1 MAKTRFQLQAEG
13 ALKLTTAHIKR
24 VATEYDAAVVLYEQS
39 KDLYIGSLG
48 TLAVVSDPADLED
61 KIKQNLGSVYKNWA
75 ASLILKSETDL
86 LVKEAS
92 LLRAIVVLE
101 EVRADYIDAIED
113 NLYTAYHNLG
123 LHYQTLAD
131 LAHAIEYLNKA
142 KAIKADEMFTLYSLG
157 LCHLAN
163 NDYPEAEVEFRASID
178 LAIVA
183 NNSQL
188 ALNSFCKLIKSQI
201 EQYNDTKATLEEAFA
216 YLSVLDGA
224 VQIVNVDSA
233 NMICSQLAQRQ
244 LIDGD
249 DITDTIALS
258 RLINAV
264 GNANILVTQLTDAAL
279 YLNSIG
285 QTEDCT
291 KMLVE
296 LQEVAVDAS
305 QIKSY
310 LSVLWLEH
318 PINDDVRKAEIL
330 GADDYTYTIVDFDF

>member
-101 EVRADYIDAIED
+101 EGRADYIDAIED

-131 LAHAIEYLNKA
+131 LAHAIEYLLMQLFFVHDGN
-142 KAIKADEMFTLYSLG
+142 LL
-157 LCHLAN
+157 LCN
-163 NDYPEAEVEFRASID
+163 
-178 LAIVA
+178 
-183 NNSQL
+183 Q
-188 ALNSFCKLIKSQI
+188 
-201 EQYNDTKATLEEAFA
+201 
-216 YLSVLDGA
+216 
-224 VQIVNVDSA
+224 
-233 NMICSQLAQRQ
+233 
-244 LIDGD
+244 
-249 DITDTIALS
+249 
-258 RLINAV
+258 
-264 GNANILVTQLTDAAL
+264 
-279 YLNSIG
+279 
-285 QTEDCT
+285 
-291 KMLVE
+291 
-296 LQEVAVDAS
+296 
-305 QIKSY
+305 
-310 LSVLWLEH
+310 
-318 PINDDVRKAEIL
+318 
-330 GADDYTYTIVDFDF
+330 